1 MPSFGNVLG
10 TDVEIAT
17 EKTISPDNNKIA
29 STKPILQ
36 HKDKNRSVKPIVLS
50 PAPIPVDMCDQI
62 PNKLEKNQAKK
73 LDMAMQPP
81 STQSATQSI
90 VVPSETNTIKP
101 QRSHIKQNIQASNI
115 QAELPII
122 DVCNV
127 DTIEST
133 DTVQTR
139 ILKDKATERI
149 TSPTKQLSVPSR
161 QVEMIDSTSA
171 NQNLCGEKTDEFENI
186 SKVDKS
192 RAMKSKSGKIYTAIQ
207 QQEILDYQAIK
218 ANEDAKKENVQASCD
233 KKTESC
239 QILNVITVPQEDQ
252 LFHNQIDE
260 GLSTKEAQN
269 AIVKRSNILEPN
281 IRNVVESEE
290 NVEAKESSKV
300 LPVDSASR
308 NTEALVANLQT
319 NAETVVENVK
329 KINQQDLPVGYAKES
344 KNIAQGTTV
353 EEMATIDVI
362 GKNVPLIKSEEIA
375 ERPKIIQE
383 EANASNVHVPTIPT
397 ENLENLVPMQSRRP
411 SEKASKSREPSM
423 TRIEEK
429 TVFLDDAPVNLKE
442 QLEKLTARKSSETL
456 MDPTYQE
463 QMVLTSSTKDMNIDQ
478 STTTAQILPKI
489 PNSPNLQEA
498 TIPVENIAVVNLNQP
513 RRSLERVSK
522 SREPSMT
529 RIDEKVMF
537 VDNAQVNSKKELEKE
552 KAGITSEQFLDS
564 TVQEQMIS
572 TLSAQPL
579 LYDKPTAKAQVLSET
594 NLPLAPEEACYE
606 TFETVMPHFEKRS
619 KVKFE
624 DEEEKHE
631 ALQNIESLKSQMKE
645 FVEPCGS
652 LNENAPLIKANTT
665 KASRSRDNSV
675 SRSQE
680 AVVPMEFL
688 KIHDQPKEARE
699 KATKTRSLKSS
710 QPQVEEFAEP
720 CGNLSQNISFA
731 ETKKKKATRSRD
743 SSVSRIEEALMP
755 MEFTKTHEKSTEE
768 EEKAI
773 QNLEPL
779 KSQVE
784 EVVEPYGTLSHKI
797 EQNKPKRTKAIRS
810 SVSKVQESITP
821 MELLNTY
828 DKTEKDWD
836 KTQAIKDIESSQSQI
851 GETVMPFGT
860 LRSSQ
865 SDLLA
870 EKHRKA
876 TKSRESS
883 VSRVQEAI
891 VSVELTVAKEAGE
904 NVGRA
909 HPAQDSESLQIST
922 QEIVTPTSKPDQ
934 FRGRKK
940 LKTRSPKKDY
950 SDGNTSGIHQTTIP
964 VETLLSHPKNEE
976 QSVTANRSREQSTAR
991 GGEEVTSV
999 FDSKPILDP
1008 DTAIKC
1014 KASSSR
1020 ETSLNRVVQGVKTK
1034 MDSIKAFV
1042 SDKLGG
1048 TKIQPIQHIDQN
1060 LNTNV
1065 DGQKQSVISLGS
1077 TQSTPVQEKSQCQDL
1092 QLEES
1097 TNLRSNV
1104 KPKLEP
1110 TKPIEIGLTHNQ
1122 EQSAKLQPESFSTP
1136 ATAIKRSES
1145 SKSRLNENLNIQVPD
1160 LIEKSTSISK
1170 SENPPT
1176 KATRSREP
1184 SFIRTGE
1191 MVTSSD
1197 TQALLT
1203 SMGNTKEVQPT
1214 HSIEILGKST
1224 LITEDISKEEFPKP
1238 IFKTVMKDARLS
1250 DVTDLPALETV
1261 FNQAFD
1267 SISVKN
1273 DTNDNSERQ
1282 KAQLLSE
1289 TNLPMA
1295 PEQVSYETLETV
1307 RPNFEK
1313 KRKVKFEDE
1322 EEKHEATAQKVQ
1334 KEKELIQNTSKIHQT
1349 TVPIEVASQ
1358 KVILSEELSKGK
1370 AIRSRESSST
1380 RKSEMVTASDGT
1392 EKLRPHTDENQTKV
1406 SVEMSDQQQATSI
1419 IENVWKGEHTK
1430 PVPEA
1435 KHQLASQSN
1444 TGEKSVIEMQSVP
1457 PVISISKIT
1466 KQTSANTESLPLL
1479 DHAGANLQE
1488 APQQEEK
1495 VSVEH
1500 VKQNKRTRRTASV
1513 HIPSADQGLVAVEE
1527 PNTLSLAQNIAQPRT
1542 EVPNVTSLIYPEHE
1556 VHQQE
1561 KIESLTQLKVCKQVP
1576 FTAWTFF
1583 TIFSILGSFMN
1594 IILYIWVILCNYF
1607 SSYQFSS
1614 HR

>member
-1 MPSFGNVLG
+1 MPSFGNEVG

-17 EKTISPDNNKIA
+17 EKNISPGNNRIA
-29 STKPILQ
+29 STKPKLQ

-62 PNKLEKNQAKK
+62 PNKLEQNQAKK
-73 LDMAMQPP
+73 LDMVMQPP

-90 VVPSETNTIKP
+90 VVPSETNTIKL
-101 QRSHIKQNIQASNI
+101 QMSHVKQNMPASNI

-122 DVCNV
+122 DISNV

-171 NQNLCGEKTDEFENI
+171 NQNLCEEKTDEFENI

-239 QILNVITVPQEDQ
+239 HILNVITVPQEDQ

-260 GLSTKEAQN
+260 GLASKETQN

-290 NVEAKESSKV
+290 NVEPKESVKA

-362 GKNVPLIKSEEIA
+362 GKHLSLIKSEEIA

-411 SEKASKSREPSM
+411 LEKASKSREPSM

-442 QLEKLTARKSSETL
+442 QLEKQTARKSSEIL

-463 QMVLTSSTKDMNIDQ
+463 QMILTSSTKHLNIDQ
-478 STTTAQILPKI
+478 STTKAQISPRI
-489 PNSPNLQEA
+489 PNSPNVQEA
-498 TIPVENIAVVNLNQP
+498 TILVENIEAVNPNQS
-513 RRSLERVSK
+513 RRSLERASK

-537 VDNAQVNSKKELEKE
+537 VDNAQVNSKTHLEKE
-552 KAGITSEQFLDS
+552 KAGLTSEQFLDP

-572 TLSAQPL
+572 TLSTQPL
-579 LYDKPTAKAQVLSET
+579 VHDKPTAKAELLSET
-594 NLPLAPEEACYE
+594 NLPLAPEETCYE
-606 TFETVMPHFEKRS
+606 TLETVMPHFEKQT

-631 ALQNIESLKSQMKE
+631 AIKNIESLKSQMKE
-645 FVEPCGS
+645 LVEPCGS
-652 LNENAPLIKANTT
+652 LTGNVQLIEANKT

-680 AVVPMEFL
+680 AVVSMEFL
-688 KIHDQPKEARE
+688 KTHDQVKEDRE
-699 KATKTRSLKSS
+699 KATRTRSLKPS
-710 QPQVEEFAEP
+710 QSQVEEFTEP
-720 CGNLSQNISFA
+720 CGNLSTNIAFT
-731 ETKKKKATRSRD
+731 EMKKKKANRSRD
-743 SSVSRIEEALMP
+743 SSVSRIQEAIIP
-755 MEFTKTHEKSTEE
+755 MEYTNLHEKGKEE
-768 EEKAI
+768 GEKAI
-773 QNLEPL
+773 QNVEPL
-779 KSQVE
+779 QSQVE
-784 EVVEPYGTLSHKI
+784 EVVEPYGTLNQKI
-797 EQNKPKRTKAIRS
+797 ENNDPKKTKAVRS
-810 SVSKVQESITP
+810 SVSRVQESIVPT
-821 MELLNTY
+821 ESLNTY
-828 DKTEKDWD
+828 EKTEKNLD
-836 KTQAIKDIESSQSQI
+836 KNQAIKDIEPSQSQM
-851 GETVMPFGT
+851 EEVVMPLGT
-860 LRSSQ
+860 LTSSQ
-865 SDLLA
+865 SDLA
-870 EKHRKA
+870 AAKQRKA

-891 VSVELTVAKEAGE
+891 VPMEVTGVKETRE
-904 NVGRA
+904 DVGKA

-922 QEIVTPTSKPDQ
+922 QEIITSTSNPDQ
-934 FRGRKK
+934 LRGRKK

-950 SDGNTSGIHQTTIP
+950 SEGNTSGIYQTTIP
-964 VETLLSHPKNEE
+964 VETIKSHIKNEE
-976 QSVTANRSREQSTAR
+976 QSVTASRSREQSIAR
-991 GGEEVTSV
+991 SGEEVTSV

-1008 DTAIKC
+1008 DTAVKC

-1034 MDSIKAFV
+1034 LDSIKTFV

-1065 DGQKQSVISLGS
+1065 DGQKQHVIALGS

-1097 TNLRSNV
+1097 THLRSNV
-1104 KPKLEP
+1104 KPKLQT

-1122 EQSAKLQPESFSTP
+1122 EQSAQLKPESFLP
-1136 ATAIKRSES
+1136 AATAIKRSES

-1170 SENPPT
+1170 SENPPA

-1203 SMGNTKEVQPT
+1203 SLENTKEMQPT
-1214 HSIEILGKST
+1214 HSIETLGKAT

-1238 IFKTVMKDARLS
+1238 ISKTVMKDARLS
-1250 DVTDLPALETV
+1250 DVTDLPPLETV

-1267 SISVKN
+1267 TLSFVSNYSK
-1273 DTNDNSERQ
+1273 DNSERQ

-1295 PEQVSYETLETV
+1295 PEQASYETLETV
-1307 RPNFEK
+1307 TPNFEK
-1313 KRKVKFEDE
+1313 KSKVRFEDE
-1322 EEKHEATAQKVQ
+1322 EEQHEATAQKFQ

-1358 KVILSEELSKGK
+1358 KVRLSEELPKGK

-1380 RKSEMVTASDGT
+1380 RKSEMVTVSDGT
-1392 EKLRPHTDENQTKV
+1392 EELRPHTDENQTKA
-1406 SVEMSDQQQATSI
+1406 SVEMSDQQQASSI
-1419 IENVWKGEHTK
+1419 IENIWQGEHTI
-1430 PVPEA
+1430 PVLEA
-1435 KHQLASQSN
+1435 KHQLASHSN
-1444 TGEKSVIEMQSVP
+1444 TGGKSVIEMQSVA
-1457 PVISISKIT
+1457 PVISSSMIT
-1466 KQTSANTESLPLL
+1466 KQTRVKRESLPLL

-1488 APQQEEK
+1488 APQHEEK

-1513 HIPSADQGLVAVEE
+1513 HMPSADQGLVAVEE

-1576 FTAWTFF
+1576 FTAWKFF
-1583 TIFSILGSFMN
+1583 TILAF
-1594 IILYIWVILCNYF
+1594 
-1607 SSYQFSS
+1607 
-1614 HR
+1614 

>member
-1 MPSFGNVLG
+1 MPSFGNEVG

-17 EKTISPDNNKIA
+17 EKNISPDNNKIA
-29 STKPILQ
+29 STKPKLQ

-62 PNKLEKNQAKK
+62 PNKLEQNQAKK

-101 QRSHIKQNIQASNI
+101 KRSHIKQNIQASKI

-122 DVCNV
+122 DVRNV

-133 DTVQTR
+133 DTVQTK
-139 ILKDKATERI
+139 IVKDKAIERI

-171 NQNLCGEKTDEFENI
+171 NQNLYEEKTDEFETK

-192 RAMKSKSGKIYTAIQ
+192 RAMKSKSGKMYTAIQ

-218 ANEDAKKENVQASCD
+218 ANEDAKKENAKASCD
-233 KKTESC
+233 KKTESS
-239 QILNVITVPQEDQ
+239 QIVNVITVPQEDQ

-260 GLSTKEAQN
+260 VLATKEAQN

-290 NVEAKESSKV
+290 NVEPKECSITF
-300 LPVDSASR
+300 PVDSASR

-329 KINQQDLPVGYAKES
+329 KINQQDLPVGYAKKS

-362 GKNVPLIKSEEIA
+362 GKNVPLIESEKIA

-383 EANASNVHVPTIPT
+383 EANASNIHVPTIPT
-397 ENLENLVPMQSRRP
+397 ENLENLVPMQSRRA

-423 TRIEEK
+423 TRIDEK
-429 TVFLDDAPVNLKE
+429 TVSLDDAPVNLKD
-442 QLEKLTARKSSETL
+442 QGEKQTARKSSEIL

-463 QMVLTSSTKDMNIDQ
+463 QMVLTSSTKHLNTDQ
-478 STTTAQILPKI
+478 STTKAQISPKI
-489 PNSPNLQEA
+489 PNSPNVQEA
-498 TIPVENIAVVNLNQP
+498 TIPVENIAVVNPNQS
-513 RRSLERVSK
+513 RRSLERASK

-537 VDNAQVNSKKELEKE
+537 VDNAQVNSKKQLEIE
-552 KAGITSEQFLDS
+552 KAGITSEQFLDP

-572 TLSAQPL
+572 TLSTQPL
-579 LYDKPTAKAQVLSET
+579 VHDKPTAKAELLTET

-606 TFETVMPHFEKRS
+606 TLETVMPHFEKQS

-631 ALQNIESLKSQMKE
+631 VIRNIESLKSQIKE
-645 FVEPCGS
+645 FVEPCGN
-652 LNENAPLIKANTT
+652 LTGNVPLFEVDKT

-688 KIHDQPKEARE
+688 KTHDQAKEDEE
-699 KATKTRSLKSS
+699 KATRTRSLKPS
-710 QPQVEEFAEP
+710 QSQVEEFTDP
-720 CGNLSQNISFA
+720 CGNLGTNIA
-731 ETKKKKATRSRD
+731 LTKMKKKKANRSRD
-743 SSVSRIEEALMP
+743 SSVSRIQEATIP
-755 MEFTKTHEKSTEE
+755 MEYTIIHEKGKEE
-768 EEKAI
+768 GEKAT
-773 QNLEPL
+773 QNVEPL
-779 KSQVE
+779 QSQVE
-784 EVVEPYGTLSHKI
+784 EVVEPYGTLNQKI
-797 EQNKPKRTKAIRS
+797 EHNDPKKTKAVRS
-810 SVSKVQESITP
+810 SVSQVQESIVPT
-821 MELLNTY
+821 ESLNTY
-828 DKTEKDWD
+828 EKTEKNLD
-836 KTQAIKDIESSQSQI
+836 KNQVTKDIEPSQSQL
-851 GETVMPFGT
+851 EEVVMPFGT
-860 LRSSQ
+860 LTSSQ
-865 SDLLA
+865 SDLGA
-870 EKHRKA
+870 AKQRKA

-891 VSVELTVAKEAGE
+891 VPVEVTGVKETREDVAK
-904 NVGRA
+904 A

-922 QEIVTPTSKPDQ
+922 QEINTSTSKPDH

-940 LKTRSPKKDY
+940 LKTRRPKKDY
-950 SDGNTSGIHQTTIP
+950 SEGNTSGINQTTIP
-964 VETLLSHPKNEE
+964 VETIKSHTTNEE
-976 QSVTANRSREQSTAR
+976 QSVTASRSREQSIAR
-991 GGEEVTSV
+991 SGEEVTSV
-999 FDSKPILDP
+999 FDSKPILDQ
-1008 DTAIKC
+1008 DTVVKC

-1048 TKIQPIQHIDQN
+1048 TKIQPVQHIDQN

-1077 TQSTPVQEKSQCQDL
+1077 TQSTPVQEKAQCHDL
-1092 QLEES
+1092 QLEDS
-1097 TNLRSNV
+1097 THLRSNV

-1122 EQSAKLQPESFSTP
+1122 EESAKLEPESFSTP
-1136 ATAIKRSES
+1136 ATAIQRSES
-1145 SKSRLNENLNIQVPD
+1145 SKNRLNENLNIQVPD
-1160 LIEKSTSISK
+1160 LIEKSTSMSK
-1170 SENPPT
+1170 PENPPT
-1176 KATRSREP
+1176 RATRSREP

-1203 SMGNTKEVQPT
+1203 TMENKKEMQPT
-1214 HSIEILGKST
+1214 HSIETLGKTT
-1224 LITEDISKEEFPKP
+1224 LITEDISKGEFPKP
-1238 IFKTVMKDARLS
+1238 ISKTVMKDARLS
-1250 DVTDLPALETV
+1250 DVTDLPPLETV

-1267 SISVKN
+1267 TLSFVSNYSK
-1273 DTNDNSERQ
+1273 DNSERQ

-1289 TNLPMA
+1289 TNLPIA
-1295 PEQVSYETLETV
+1295 PEQMSCETLETV

-1322 EEKHEATAQKVQ
+1322 QEKHEPTAQKVH

-1358 KVILSEELSKGK
+1358 KVKLSEELPKGK
-1370 AIRSRESSST
+1370 AVRSRKSSST
-1380 RKSEMVTASDGT
+1380 RESEMVTASDGT
-1392 EKLRPHTDENQTKV
+1392 EKLRSHTDENQTKA

-1419 IENVWKGEHTK
+1419 IDNVWKGEHTK

-1435 KHQLASQSN
+1435 KTQLASQSN

-1457 PVISISKIT
+1457 PVISTSKIT
-1466 KQTSANTESLPLL
+1466 KQTSLNTESLPLL

-1488 APQQEEK
+1488 APQNEEK
-1495 VSVEH
+1495 VFVEH
-1500 VKQNKRTRRTASV
+1500 VKKNKRTRRTASV
-1513 HIPSADQGLVAVEE
+1513 HMPSADQGLVAVEE

-1542 EVPNVTSLIYPEHE
+1542 EVPNVTSLTYPEHE

-1583 TIFSILGSFMN
+1583 TNFSILGSFMN
-1594 IILYIWVILCNYF
+1594 IIFIF
-1607 SSYQFSS
+1607 G
-1614 HR
+1614 